1 MSESKTQKLMPDT
14 INRHINS
21 VYPALALLAGMQLD
35 VFSPLGKGPM
45 SARDLA
51 AALDLQTE
59 KLAPLLYA
67 LVTAGLL
74 SVEDGIFANTPEA
87 DEFLVNSSKRYLGG
101 AHSAYSDLWSSTM
114 HTAQSI
120 RTGVP
125 QAKHDFSAMSNQ
137 ELQAFIRGLD
147 AGASATARRLT
158 KTYDMTG
165 FQTLLD
171 AGGGSGGVAVALCE
185 LCPDLHA
192 TVGELSNVVPVT
204 RECVAESTV
213 ANRVSVIEVDL
224 IEQAPSSKYDAAV
237 LRSVLQVLSADEAAK
252 VVHNV
257 AQCLN
262 AGGELF
268 VVGRMLDDSRLTP
281 LDAVAVNVMFLNVYD
296 HGRAYTESEYSG
308 WFKAAGFSD
317 ITRAE
322 LSGGYSIMHAVK
334 D

>member
-1 MSESKTQKLMPDT
+1 MSEPKTQKLMPDT

-45 SARDLA
+45 STDDLA
-51 AALDLQTE
+51 AALDLRTE
-59 KLAPLLYA
+59 KLEPLLYA

-74 SVEDGIFANTPEA
+74 TVEDGLFANTPEA

-114 HTAQSI
+114 HTAESI

-125 QAKHDFSAMSNQ
+125 QAKHDFSLMSNQ
-137 ELQAFIRGLD
+137 ELHAFIRGLD

-158 KTYDMTG
+158 KTYNMAG
-165 FQTLLD
+165 FRTLFD

-185 LCPDLHA
+185 LCPGLHA

-204 RECVAESTV
+204 RECVAESPV
-213 ANRVSVIEVDL
+213 AKRVSVIEVDL
-224 IEQAPSSKYDAAV
+224 IEQAPSLKFDAAV

-257 AQCLN
+257 AECLDT
-262 AGGELF
+262 GGELF

-308 WFKAAGFSD
+308 WLKAAGFSD